1 MDKNEA
7 SDVLAILMAVYPNG
21 FKHVQT
27 EIDINMMADLWAR
40 VFKDWSYADVSNA
53 VDSVIATNKTNFPPS
68 PGLVMDQLI
77 KITSRPEM
85 TEMEGWQLVFKAVKN
100 SAWHSVEEFNKL
112 PLVLQKSVGSPEML
126 QSWASMPEDT
136 VQSVVQS
143 NFMRTFRAKKIQD
156 NEYKALPCDVKNMTK
171 QLSEGLCFE

>member
-1 MDKNEA
+1 MTSKEA
-7 SDVLAILMAVYPNG
+7 NKILAILKATYPAG
-21 FKHVQT
+21 YKDMQDSDFLAIVGV
-27 EIDINMMADLWAR
+27 WAR
-40 VFKDWSYADVSNA
+40 VFKDWSCQDVSNA
-53 VDSVIATNKTNFPPS
+53 VDSVIATNKTNSPPS
-68 PGLVMDQLI
+68 PGLVMDQLV
-77 KITSRPEM
+77 KITSTPEM

-143 NFMRTFRAKKIQD
+143 SFMRTFRAKKTQD
-156 NEYKALPCDVKNMTK
+156 NEYKALPSDVKNMMKGLT
-171 QLSEGLCFE
+171 EGLCLE

>member
-1 MDKNEA
+1 MTNKEA
-7 SDVLAILMAVYPNG
+7 NKILAILKATYPAG
-21 FKHVQT
+21 YK
-27 EIDINMMADLWAR
+27 NMQDNDFLAIVGVWSR
-40 VFKDWSYADVSNA
+40 VFKDWSYQDVSNA

-77 KITSRPEM
+77 KITSLPEM

-112 PLVLQKSVGSPEML
+112 PHVLQKSVGSPEML

-143 NFMRTFRAKKIQD
+143 NFMRTFRAKKIQ
-156 NEYKALPCDVKNMTK
+156 NTEYKALPGDIKNMMK
-171 QLSEGLCFE
+171 QLSEGLCLE

>member
-1 MDKNEA
+1 MTNKESNQI
-7 SDVLAILMAVYPNG
+7 LAILKATYPAG
-21 FKHVQT
+21 YRDMGIEDFKAIVGV
-27 EIDINMMADLWAR
+27 WSR
-40 VFKDWSYADVSNA
+40 VFKDHSYIDVSNA

-77 KITSRPEM
+77 KITSLPEM

-143 NFMRTFRAKKIQD
+143 NFMRTFRAKKIQ
-156 NEYKALPCDVKNMTK
+156 NTEYKALPGDVKKMMK
-171 QLSEGLCFE
+171 QLSEGLCLE